1 LFTSPLMSRLSAVT
15 LLAAALLAAYSFLIE
30 PITVGYRATNIEI
43 EDARGQLARLERAA
57 QQGPQLAEA
66 MREYQ
71 TRRKSQVHFLTGRT
85 DALAAAEL
93 QARIQGLITE
103 KGGTLQSVQ
112 SAEGVEEKGLRRITL
127 QVQMTG
133 TMESIFAVL
142 QTLEAGAPVLFID
155 NLEINNL
162 HDMPEEGAGANPAE
176 LDAVFDVSGYL
187 ERESQL

>member
-1 LFTSPLMSRLSAVT
+1 MFTSPLTSRLAAVL
-15 LLAAALLAAYSFLIE
+15 LLAAALLAVYSFLIE
-30 PITVGYRATNIEI
+30 PITVGYRATNVEI
-43 EDARGQLARLERAA
+43 EDARGQLARLERTA
-57 QQGPQLAEA
+57 QQGPQLAEM

-71 TRRKSQVHFLTGRT
+71 ARRKSQGHFLTGRT

-93 QARIQGLITE
+93 QGRIQGLINE

-133 TMESIFAVL
+133 TMESIFGVL
-142 QTLEAGAPVLFID
+142 HTLEAGSPILFID
-155 NLEINNL
+155 NLEIHNL
-162 HDMPEEGAGANPAE
+162 YDMPEEGAGANPAE
-176 LDAVFDVSGYL
+176 VEAVFDVSGYL